1 MRDNALLA
9 VVVLLVIAAAVVAER
24 MEAANDQLR
33 RQLRDARRRGD
44 PL

>member
-24 MEAANDQLR
+24 MDAANDQLR
-33 RQLRDARRRGD
+33 RQLRDANHHGD

>member
-1 MRDNALLA
+1 MRDNTLLA

-24 MEAANDQLR
+24 MDAANDQLR
-33 RQLRDARRRGD
+33 RQLRDANRHGD